1 MLVRRVSNTGGSRKN
16 EVSFVVI
23 ASTTA
28 VTSGSDGPLARRR
41 PTRPDS
47 PATPSDRASGSSRD
61 STRYCLESSST
72 IAARSA
78 TSLRMKSKSELAPT
92 PRFAPAS
99 VMGGSRRVVAGL
111 RCRPGC

>member
-1 MLVRRVSNTGGSRKN
+1 MTTLYASWPVDAAADQIRRRRLADRLAIRSGRIAVRRVSNTGGSRKN

-28 VTSGSDGPLARRR
+28 VTSGSDGPLTRSR

-47 PATPSDRASGSSRD
+47 PVTPSDRASGSRRD
-61 STRYCLESSST
+61 STRYCLESSRT

-78 TSLRMKSKSELAPT
+78 TSFRM
-92 PRFAPAS
+92 
-99 VMGGSRRVVAGL
+99 
-111 RCRPGC
+111 